1 MAARSDPAAAAP
13 FPPLGSAFTVAALG
27 FLAWGITTEAHLG
40 LGGSHLAALLL
51 LVAACAGWLGWAVV
65 RSSERGERASAA
77 ITIGVMAAA
86 GGALVP
92 FAPLAVTFV
101 GVAALGATIGWAM
114 RTAGWVIAAGLAA
127 MLVSVPAAGHS
138 LGILSLGFGVALAGA
153 AMGLSRRQ
161 SQERAAQAVLL
172 SVERER
178 ADIEQARAELL
189 ADRNH
194 LAPRASR
201 RARSHSC
208 GSLDPAR
215 GPRCNGA
222 RRCCMPLDPEIVQ
235 QVERTKRLV
244 REGLAEARNAVRA
257 LRDDLEPL
265 PDQLAKL
272 AADQQSSFAVV
283 GEARALSP
291 QVTLALYRAAQEGLT
306 NAMKHAPGAA
316 TGIELTFG
324 PEHVTVTV
332 TNGPPGADATRE
344 GPLATRVQRQRLR
357 ADRDRG
363 AAAVARRRHG
373 GGPE

>member
-1 MAARSDPAAAAP
+1 M
-13 FPPLGSAFTVAALG
+13 
-27 FLAWGITTEAHLG
+27 
-40 LGGSHLAALLL
+40 
-51 LVAACAGWLGWAVV
+51 
-65 RSSERGERASAA
+65 RSSEWGERESAA
-77 ITIGVMAAA
+77 ITVGVMAVA

-101 GVAALGATIGWAM
+101 GVATLGATIGWAM

-138 LGILSLGFGVALAGA
+138 LGILSLGFGVALAGT

-172 SVERER
+172 SVERDR

-194 LAPRASR
+194 LARELHDVLAHTL
-201 RARSHSC
+201 AAL
-208 GSLDPAR
+208 SLQLEALDVTVQA
-215 GPRCNGA
+215 GA
-222 RRCCMPLDPEIVQ
+222 HAVGPEIVQ
-235 QVERTKRLV
+235 QVDRTKRLV

-272 AADQQSSFAVV
+272 AADQQSSFVVV

-316 TGIELTFG
+316 TGVELTFG
-324 PEHVTVTV
+324 PEHVTLTV
-332 TNGPPGADATRE
+332 TNGPLDEDATPKDLL
-344 GPLATRVQRQRLR
+344 PLASSGSGYGLTGIEERLQ
-357 ADRDRG
+357 AL
-363 AAAVARRRHG
+363 G
-373 GGPE
+373 GSMEAGPSNAGWRLNAEVPS